1 MRAHLASALTLLVA
15 CTDRPL
21 GETDGDSDGDGSAG
35 TEGFTSAGPGG
46 DPGPG
51 SDGTGGLTSLDP
63 TGDPTEDPTDGLG
76 GDALSPAIEPYSL
89 EVADFDGDGHDDLL
103 VMGLDDTDLIAGW
116 VARGHGDGTFTADLA
131 PTLKGAS
138 AYPAIGQ
145 LDGDAGVD
153 VMVAQFADAAR
164 IFRWHVAE
172 FAAYK
177 TLQSPPTPRNHVVAD
192 LDLDGRNDVVA
203 LCHGAHKFGLTV
215 HRGSDAAAWT
225 TTTTVLGAVADFAP
239 AGLLVGQFDGDGVP
253 DALLFEA
260 DAPRGFLRVFGRPD
274 GEFVEPE
281 VQVGHLRPWSAA
293 LGDLDEDG
301 ALDILAAEHFPT
313 RLSLATGDGEGGF
326 THVGEIDI
334 DPPFKPHALDIDDL
348 DGDGHL
354 DIVAVDALSPILLY
368 WTGHGDGAFEP
379 PGPPAALRRR
389 AGPRRPTRSRPRP
402 RPRRRHLRRRRG
414 HRPPQPRRPLSLP
427 LRP

>member
-1 MRAHLASALTLLVA
+1 MRAHLASALALLVA

-21 GETDGDSDGDGSAG
+21 GETEGGSDGAGSGGG

-46 DPGPG
+46 D
-51 SDGTGGLTSLDP
+51 SDATGGLTSA
-63 TGDPTEDPTDGLG
+63 DPTEDPTDGPG
-76 GDALSPAIEPYSL
+76 GDALSPALEPYSL
-89 EVADFDGDGHDDLL
+89 EVADFDGDGHQDLL
-103 VMGLDDTDLIAGW
+103 VMGLDDAELIAGW
-116 VARGHGDGTFTADLA
+116 VARGRGDGTFTADLA

-164 IFRWHVAE
+164 IFRWDVAQ

-177 TLQSPPTPRNHVVAD
+177 TLTSPPTPRNHVVAD
-192 LDLDGRNDVVA
+192 LDRDGRNDVIA
-203 LCHGAHKFGLTV
+203 LCQGAHKFGLTV
-215 HRGSDAAAWT
+215 HRGSDADAWT

-239 AGLLVGQFDGDGVP
+239 TGLLVGQLDGDGVP
-253 DALLFEA
+253 DALLFEV
-260 DAPRGFLRVFGRPD
+260 DGPRGFLRVFGRPD
-274 GEFVEPE
+274 GEFVEPA

-301 ALDILAAEHFPT
+301 ELDVLAAEHFPT
-313 RLSLATGDGEGGF
+313 RLSLATGDGAGGF
-326 THVGEIDI
+326 TFAGAIDI
-334 DPPFKPHALDIDDL
+334 EPPFTPHALDLDDL

-354 DIVAVDALSPILLY
+354 DVVAVDAISPILLY

-379 PGPPAALRRR
+379 PQALQLPSGAVRVHAAQLDPDPALDLAVATFDAGAVTILLNPVAL
-389 AGPRRPTRSRPRP
+389 
-402 RPRRRHLRRRRG
+402 
-414 HRPPQPRRPLSLP
+414 
-427 LRP
+427 

>member
-1 MRAHLASALTLLVA
+1 MRAHLASALALLLVG

-21 GETDGDSDGDGSAG
+21 GETDGDSGAGGGGG
-35 TEGFTSAGPGG
+35 TEGFTGGGPGG
-46 DPGPG
+46 EGTGGPG
-51 SDGTGGLTSLDP
+51 GEGTGGLTSLDP
-63 TGDPTEDPTDGLG
+63 TEDPTGDPTDGPG
-76 GDALSPAIEPYSL
+76 GDLSPAIEPYSL

-103 VMGLDDTDLIAGW
+103 VMGLDDAELIAGW
-116 VARGHGDGTFTADLA
+116 VARGHGDGSFTADLA

-164 IFRWHVAE
+164 IFRWQVAE

-177 TLQSPPTPRNHVVAD
+177 TLKSPPTPRNHVVAD
-192 LDLDGRNDVVA
+192 IDRDGRNDVVA

-239 AGLLVGQFDGDGVP
+239 ANLLVGQLDGDGVP

-260 DAPRGFLRVFGRPD
+260 DAPRGFLRVLGRPG

-281 VQVGHLRPWSAA
+281 VQVGHVRPWSAA

-313 RLSLATGDGEGGF
+313 RLSLATGDGAGGF
-326 THVGEIDI
+326 THAGAIAI
-334 DPPFKPHALDIDDL
+334 DPPFTPHALDIDDL

-354 DIVAVDALSPILLY
+354 DVVAVDALSPILLY

-379 PGPPAALRRR
+379 AQALQLPSGAVRVHAARLDPGPALDLAVATFD
-389 AGPRRPTRSRPRP
+389 AGAVTVLLNPVAP
-402 RPRRRHLRRRRG
+402 
-414 HRPPQPRRPLSLP
+414 
-427 LRP
+427 